1 MIKRAIIAVAA
12 LCMVY
17 GSTMIPQA
25 GTPGKV
31 VKDDR
36 KTSID
41 RKTDTDGSGV
51 EADKGGAREDMRAD
65 RFPRIRPVEV
75 SGSIKGV
82 EVNDL
87 SGDSEPIS
95 EGKDFGGTLTNEG
108 PIYGE
113 TETAD
118 TEPVD
123 EYEPEPSADDDVAE
137 PAEEPEREPEQEP
150 VEGSPAEPSMEYLG
164 DWTISF
170 YCPCYECCREWSGGP
185 TASGAMPQAWYTC
198 ATDGLDFGTI
208 LYVDGIGYLEVQD
221 RGTDYGWLD
230 IYVNSHDEALANGLQ
245 TRSVYIV
252 H

>member
-25 GTPGKV
+25 GTPGEV

-36 KTSID
+36 KASID
-41 RKTDTDGSGV
+41 SKDDTDGSGV
-51 EADKGGAREDMRAD
+51 EADKGGARSDKREDRL
-65 RFPRIRPVEV
+65 PCIRPVEV
-75 SGSIKGV
+75 SGSIEGV
-82 EVNDL
+82 EVDDV

-95 EGKDFGGTLTNEG
+95 EGTDIDGDVEDEVCTDEAEESGDEGT
-108 PIYGE
+108 
-113 TETAD
+113 
-118 TEPVD
+118 V
-123 EYEPEPSADDDVAE
+123 
-137 PAEEPEREPEQEP
+137 EEPEQGRAETEPAYEP
-150 VEGSPAEPSMEYLG
+150 VMEYLG

-170 YCPCYECCREWSGGP
+170 YCPCYECCGEWAGGP

-198 ATDGLDFGTI
+198 AIGGLDFGTV

-230 IYVNSHDEALANGLQ
+230 VFVGDHGEALANGLQ
-245 TRSVYIV
+245 TRAVYIV
-252 H
+252 R